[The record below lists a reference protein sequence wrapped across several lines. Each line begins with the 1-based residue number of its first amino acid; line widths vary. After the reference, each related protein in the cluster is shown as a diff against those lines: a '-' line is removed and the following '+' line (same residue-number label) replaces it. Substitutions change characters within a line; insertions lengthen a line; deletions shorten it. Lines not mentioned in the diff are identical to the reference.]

1 MSSDASTV
9 VKKSRSHTLSPSC
22 FNTNALMR
30 PARSLLVFAA
40 CTLQRCAAL
49 SGAGRRPAKPAA
61 DVMTRPKP
69 AAQPTTLS
77 RSHLLRAF
85 GGAMITTLPLRA
97 DAVDC
102 LGEAEKAQRLIRTTL
117 AIYAED
123 GDPAPLRP
131 VAKTIAKPESPLRQ
145 CLERAYYLSND
156 QLDETTR
163 NHARDALE
171 YAASVVEFDA
181 FDRVWKTSQPKQ
193 SLTQY
198 TAEGLQ
204 YSKKALEAVDR
215 ELGLF
220 VFGCKVKGRSYFG
233 VS

>member
-1 MSSDASTV
+1 MLVIVQDQLAMHLVVVAGVHHDTIVQEARLPAS
-9 VKKSRSHTLSPSC
+9 
-22 FNTNALMR
+22 A
-30 PARSLLVFAA
+30 
-40 CTLQRCAAL
+40 CAAL
-49 SGAGRRPAKPAA
+49 SRSTRHRSPTRRRRTELSTP
-61 DVMTRPKP
+61 
-69 AAQPTTLS
+69 TLS
-77 RSHLLRAF
+77 RKALLQAF
-85 GGAMITTLPLRA
+85 LATTLAPRRA

-117 AIYAED
+117 AIYADD

-131 VAKTIAKPESPLRQ
+131 VAKTIAKPDSPLRQ
-145 CLERAYYLSND
+145 CLERAYYLPND

-204 YSKKALEAVDR
+204 YSKRALEAVDR

>member
-1 MSSDASTV
+1 
-9 VKKSRSHTLSPSC
+9 
-22 FNTNALMR
+22 MR
-30 PARSLLVFAA
+30 LSLLA
-40 CTLQRCAAL
+40 CSLLLQHCAAL

-61 DVMTRPKP
+61 EVTTPPKP
-69 AAQPTTLS
+69 VPRPTTLS

-233 VS
+233 YY

>member
-1 MSSDASTV
+1 
-9 VKKSRSHTLSPSC
+9 
-22 FNTNALMR
+22 MR
-30 PARSLLVFAA
+30 PLRPLLFFAA
-40 CTLQRCAAL
+40 CTACAAL
-49 SGAGRRPAKPAA
+49 SSSTRQRSSTRRRRTELSTP
-61 DVMTRPKP
+61 
-69 AAQPTTLS
+69 TLS
-77 RSHLLRAF
+77 RKALLQAF
-85 GGAMITTLPLRA
+85 LATTLAPRRA

-117 AIYAED
+117 AIYSED
-123 GDPAPLRP
+123 GDPTPLRP
-131 VAKTIAKPESPLRQ
+131 VAKTIAKPDSPLRQ
-145 CLERAYYLSND
+145 CLERAYYLPND
-156 QLDETTR
+156 QLDEATR

-204 YSKKALEAVDR
+204 YSKRALEAVDR

>member
-1 MSSDASTV
+1 M
-9 VKKSRSHTLSPSC
+9 RHLRPLLS
-22 FNTNALMR
+22 L
-30 PARSLLVFAA
+30 AA
-40 CTLQRCAAL
+40 CTSALRCA
-49 SGAGRRPAKPAA
+49 SHSPTRRRRTELGTP
-61 DVMTRPKP
+61 
-69 AAQPTTLS
+69 TLS
-77 RSHLLRAF
+77 RKALLQAF
-85 GGAMITTLPLRA
+85 LATTLAPRRA

-117 AIYAED
+117 AIYADD

-131 VAKTIAKPESPLRQ
+131 VAKTIAKPDSPLRQ
-145 CLERAYYLSND
+145 CLERAYYLPND

-204 YSKKALEAVDR
+204 YSKRALEAVDR

>member
-1 MSSDASTV
+1 MRLRLLAWS
-9 VKKSRSHTLSPSC
+9 
-22 FNTNALMR
+22 AL
-30 PARSLLVFAA
+30 
-40 CTLQRCAAL
+40 LQRCAAL
-49 SGAGRRPAKPAA
+49 SSGRRRPATPVA
-61 DVMTRPKP
+61 RP
-69 AAQPTTLS
+69 TLS
-77 RSHLLRAF
+77 RKALLQAF
-85 GGAMITTLPLRA
+85 VVTTLAPRNA

>member
-1 MSSDASTV
+1 MDHRFELDNFAGPLDLLLYLVQREEVDIRSVSLINICDQYLKV
-9 VKKSRSHTLSPSC
+9 LKSAKHKNIELAGEFLVLAATL
-22 FNTNALMR
+22 M
-30 PARSLLVFAA
+30 
-40 CTLQRCAAL
+40 
-49 SGAGRRPAKPAA
+49 
-61 DVMTRPKP
+61 
-69 AAQPTTLS
+69 
-77 RSHLLRAF
+77 
-85 GGAMITTLPLRA
+85 
-97 DAVDC
+97 
-102 LGEAEKAQRLIRTTL
+102 LIKWV
-117 AIYAED
+117 E
-123 GDPAPLRP
+123 
-131 VAKTIAKPESPLRQ
+131 
-145 CLERAYYLSND
+145 
-156 QLDETTR
+156 QLDEATR

>member
-1 MSSDASTV
+1 MRLRLLACS
-9 VKKSRSHTLSPSC
+9 
-22 FNTNALMR
+22 AL
-30 PARSLLVFAA
+30 
-40 CTLQRCAAL
+40 LQHCAAL

-61 DVMTRPKP
+61 EVTTPPKP
-69 AAQPTTLS
+69 VPRPTTLS
-77 RSHLLRAF
+77 RSRLLRAF
-85 GGAMITTLPLRA
+85 GGALVTTLAPRNA

-145 CLERAYYLSND
+145 CLERAYYLPND

-198 TAEGLQ
+198 TSEGLT

>member
-1 MSSDASTV
+1 MLNV
-9 VKKSRSHTLSPSC
+9 
-22 FNTNALMR
+22 NAFMLHLR
-30 PARSLLVFAA
+30 PLLALAA
-40 CTLQRCAAL
+40 CSAAL
-49 SGAGRRPAKPAA
+49 SSGRRRPATPIA
-61 DVMTRPKP
+61 RP
-69 AAQPTTLS
+69 TLS
-77 RSHLLRAF
+77 RKALLQAF
-85 GGAMITTLPLRA
+85 LVTTLAPRRA

-117 AIYAED
+117 AIYADD

-131 VAKTIAKPESPLRQ
+131 VAKTIAKPDSPLRQ

-204 YSKKALEAVDR
+204 YSKRALEAVDR

>member
-9 VKKSRSHTLSPSC
+9 VRKSRSHTPRPQL
-22 FNTNALMR
+22 FQQNALMR
-30 PARSLLVFAA
+30 PVRPLLACSLL
-40 CTLQRCAAL
+40 LQHCAAL

-61 DVMTRPKP
+61 EVTTPPKP
-69 AAQPTTLS
+69 VPGPPTLS
-77 RSHLLRAF
+77 RSRLLRAF
-85 GGAMITTLPLRA
+85 GGALATTLAPRRA

>member
-1 MSSDASTV
+1 MRLRLLACS
-9 VKKSRSHTLSPSC
+9 
-22 FNTNALMR
+22 AL
-30 PARSLLVFAA
+30 
-40 CTLQRCAAL
+40 LQRCAAL
-49 SGAGRRPAKPAA
+49 SGAGRRP
-61 DVMTRPKP
+61 
-69 AAQPTTLS
+69 
-77 RSHLLRAF
+77 LLRAL
-85 GGAMITTLPLRA
+85 GGALVTTLAPRRA

-117 AIYAED
+117 AIYADD

-131 VAKTIAKPESPLRQ
+131 VAKTIAKPDSPLRQ
-145 CLERAYYLSND
+145 CLERAYYLPND
-156 QLDETTR
+156 QLDEATR

-204 YSKKALEAVDR
+204 YSKRALEAVDR

>member
-1 MSSDASTV
+1 M
-9 VKKSRSHTLSPSC
+9 RHLRPLL
-22 FNTNALMR
+22 AL
-30 PARSLLVFAA
+30 AA
-40 CTLQRCAAL
+40 CSACAAL
-49 SGAGRRPAKPAA
+49 SSSTRHRSSTRRRRTGPSTP
-61 DVMTRPKP
+61 
-69 AAQPTTLS
+69 TLS
-77 RSHLLRAF
+77 RKALLQAF
-85 GGAMITTLPLRA
+85 VATTLAAPRRA

-145 CLERAYYLSND
+145 CLERAYYLPND

-233 VS
+233 YY

>member
-1 MSSDASTV
+1 M
-9 VKKSRSHTLSPSC
+9 RHLRPLL
-22 FNTNALMR
+22 AL
-30 PARSLLVFAA
+30 AA
-40 CTLQRCAAL
+40 CTACAAL
-49 SGAGRRPAKPAA
+49 SSSARHRSPTRRRRTELGTP
-61 DVMTRPKP
+61 
-69 AAQPTTLS
+69 TLS
-77 RSHLLRAF
+77 RKTLLQAF
-85 GGAMITTLPLRA
+85 LATTLAPRRA

-117 AIYAED
+117 AIYADD

-131 VAKTIAKPESPLRQ
+131 VAKTIAKPDSPLRQ
-145 CLERAYYLSND
+145 CLERAYYLPSA

-204 YSKKALEAVDR
+204 YSKRALEAVER

>member
-1 MSSDASTV
+1 M
-9 VKKSRSHTLSPSC
+9 RHLRPLL
-22 FNTNALMR
+22 AL
-30 PARSLLVFAA
+30 AA
-40 CTLQRCAAL
+40 CTACAAL
-49 SGAGRRPAKPAA
+49 SSSARQRSPTRRRRTELGTP
-61 DVMTRPKP
+61 
-69 AAQPTTLS
+69 TLS
-77 RSHLLRAF
+77 RKTLLQAF
-85 GGAMITTLPLRA
+85 LATTLAAPRRA

-117 AIYAED
+117 VIYADD

-131 VAKTIAKPESPLRQ
+131 VAKTIAKPDSPLRQ
-145 CLERAYYLSND
+145 CLERAYYLPND
-156 QLDETTR
+156 QLDEATR

-204 YSKKALEAVDR
+204 YSKRALEAVDR

>member
-1 MSSDASTV
+1 
-9 VKKSRSHTLSPSC
+9 
-22 FNTNALMR
+22 MR
-30 PARSLLVFAA
+30 HLRPLLLAACSSLL
-40 CTLQRCAAL
+40 QHCAAL
-49 SGAGRRPAKPAA
+49 SGAGRRLS
-61 DVMTRPKP
+61 KP
-69 AAQPTTLS
+69 AAQPPTLS
-77 RSHLLRAF
+77 RSRLLRAF

-117 AIYAED
+117 AIYADD

-131 VAKTIAKPESPLRQ
+131 VAKTIAKPDSPLRQ
-145 CLERAYYLSND
+145 CLERAYYLPND

-204 YSKKALEAVDR
+204 YSKRALEAVDR

>member
-1 MSSDASTV
+1 
-9 VKKSRSHTLSPSC
+9 
-22 FNTNALMR
+22 MR
-30 PARSLLVFAA
+30 LRLLACSLL
-40 CTLQRCAAL
+40 LQHCAAL
-49 SGAGRRPAKPAA
+49 SSAGRRPAKPAA

-131 VAKTIAKPESPLRQ
+131 VAKTIAKPDSPLRQ
-145 CLERAYYLSND
+145 CLERAYYLPSD
-156 QLDETTR
+156 QLDEATR

-204 YSKKALEAVDR
+204 YSKRALEAVDR

>member
-1 MSSDASTV
+1 MNPERYNVALAPTNRILN
-9 VKKSRSHTLSPSC
+9 VKPFMRHLRPLL
-22 FNTNALMR
+22 AL
-30 PARSLLVFAA
+30 AA
-40 CTLQRCAAL
+40 CSAAL
-49 SGAGRRPAKPAA
+49 SSGRRRPAKLA
-61 DVMTRPKP
+61 T
-69 AAQPTTLS
+69 QPTLS
-77 RSHLLRAF
+77 RKALLQAF
-85 GGAMITTLPLRA
+85 LATTLAPRRA
-97 DAVDC
+97 NAVDC

-117 AIYAED
+117 AIYADD

-131 VAKTIAKPESPLRQ
+131 VAKTMAKPDSPLRQ
-145 CLERAYYLSND
+145 CLERAYYLPND
-156 QLDETTR
+156 QLDEATR

-204 YSKKALEAVDR
+204 YSKRALEAVDR

-220 VFGCKVKGRSYFG
+220 VFGCKVKGRTYFG

>member
-1 MSSDASTV
+1 M
-9 VKKSRSHTLSPSC
+9 
-22 FNTNALMR
+22 
-30 PARSLLVFAA
+30 
-40 CTLQRCAAL
+40 LQRCAAL

-61 DVMTRPKP
+61 EVTTPPKP
-69 AAQPTTLS
+69 VPRPTTLS

>member
-1 MSSDASTV
+1 M
-9 VKKSRSHTLSPSC
+9 RHLRPLL
-22 FNTNALMR
+22 AL
-30 PARSLLVFAA
+30 AA
-40 CTLQRCAAL
+40 CSAAL
-49 SGAGRRPAKPAA
+49 SSGRRRPATPGA
-61 DVMTRPKP
+61 RP
-69 AAQPTTLS
+69 TLS
-77 RSHLLRAF
+77 RKALLQAF
-85 GGAMITTLPLRA
+85 VVTTLAPRRA

-117 AIYAED
+117 AIYADD

-131 VAKTIAKPESPLRQ
+131 VAKTIAKPDSPLRQ
-145 CLERAYYLSND
+145 CLERAYYLPND

-198 TAEGLQ
+198 TSRRG
-204 YSKKALEAVDR
+204 SSTS
-215 ELGLF
+215 
-220 VFGCKVKGRSYFG
+220 GRRRRRPGAG
-233 VS
+233 VVSCSAAR

>member
-1 MSSDASTV
+1 M
-9 VKKSRSHTLSPSC
+9 RHLRPLLS
-22 FNTNALMR
+22 L
-30 PARSLLVFAA
+30 AA
-40 CTLQRCAAL
+40 CTSALRCA
-49 SGAGRRPAKPAA
+49 SHSPTRRRRTELGTP
-61 DVMTRPKP
+61 
-69 AAQPTTLS
+69 TLS
-77 RSHLLRAF
+77 RKALLQAF
-85 GGAMITTLPLRA
+85 LATTLAPRRA

-117 AIYAED
+117 AIYADD

-131 VAKTIAKPESPLRQ
+131 VAKTIAKPDSPLRQ
-145 CLERAYYLSND
+145 CLERAYYLPND
-156 QLDETTR
+156 QLDEATR

-204 YSKKALEAVDR
+204 YSKRALEAVDR

>member
-1 MSSDASTV
+1 
-9 VKKSRSHTLSPSC
+9 
-22 FNTNALMR
+22 MR
-30 PARSLLVFAA
+30 LRLLACSLL
-40 CTLQRCAAL
+40 LQHCAAL
-49 SGAGRRPAKPAA
+49 SSAGRRPAKPAA

>member
-1 MSSDASTV
+1 
-9 VKKSRSHTLSPSC
+9 
-22 FNTNALMR
+22 MR
-30 PARSLLVFAA
+30 PLRPLLALAA
-40 CTLQRCAAL
+40 CTACAAL
-49 SGAGRRPAKPAA
+49 SSSARQRSPTRRRRTELGTP
-61 DVMTRPKP
+61 
-69 AAQPTTLS
+69 TLS
-77 RSHLLRAF
+77 RKALLQAF
-85 GGAMITTLPLRA
+85 VATTLAPRNA
-97 DAVDC
+97 NAVDC

-156 QLDETTR
+156 QLDEATR

>member
-1 MSSDASTV
+1 M
-9 VKKSRSHTLSPSC
+9 
-22 FNTNALMR
+22 
-30 PARSLLVFAA
+30 
-40 CTLQRCAAL
+40 
-49 SGAGRRPAKPAA
+49 
-61 DVMTRPKP
+61 
-69 AAQPTTLS
+69 TLS

>member
-1 MSSDASTV
+1 
-9 VKKSRSHTLSPSC
+9 
-22 FNTNALMR
+22 MR
-30 PARSLLVFAA
+30 PVRPLLVFAA
-40 CTLQRCAAL
+40 CTLKRCAAL

-61 DVMTRPKP
+61 DVTTPPKP
-69 AAQPTTLS
+69 VPRPPTLS

-145 CLERAYYLSND
+145 CLERAYYMSND

>member
-1 MSSDASTV
+1 MNPERYNVALAPTNRILNVKPFMRHLRPLLGLAACVRRSTV
-9 VKKSRSHTLSPSC
+9 DDAAEAGTDRRC
-22 FNTNALMR
+22 RA
-30 PARSLLVFAA
+30 VFAP
-40 CTLQRCAAL
+40 R
-49 SGAGRRPAKPAA
+49 S
-61 DVMTRPKP
+61 
-69 AAQPTTLS
+69 AAQRS
-77 RSHLLRAF
+77 RYE
-85 GGAMITTLPLRA
+85 P
-97 DAVDC
+97 AVDC

-145 CLERAYYLSND
+145 CLERAYYLPND
-156 QLDETTR
+156 QLDEATR

-204 YSKKALEAVDR
+204 YSKRALEAVDR

>member
-1 MSSDASTV
+1 MRLRLLACS
-9 VKKSRSHTLSPSC
+9 
-22 FNTNALMR
+22 AL
-30 PARSLLVFAA
+30 
-40 CTLQRCAAL
+40 LQRCAAL
-49 SGAGRRPAKPAA
+49 SSAGRRPAKPA
-61 DVMTRPKP
+61 T
-69 AAQPTTLS
+69 QPPTLS
-77 RSHLLRAF
+77 RSRLLRAF

-117 AIYAED
+117 AIYADD

-131 VAKTIAKPESPLRQ
+131 VAKTIAKPDSPLRQ
-145 CLERAYYLSND
+145 CLERAYYLPND
-156 QLDETTR
+156 QLDEATR

-204 YSKKALEAVDR
+204 YSKRALEAVDR

-220 VFGCKVKGRSYFG
+220 VFDCKVKGRSYFG

>member
-1 MSSDASTV
+1 MRLRLLACS
-9 VKKSRSHTLSPSC
+9 
-22 FNTNALMR
+22 AL
-30 PARSLLVFAA
+30 
-40 CTLQRCAAL
+40 LQRCAAL
-49 SGAGRRPAKPAA
+49 SGAGRRPAKLAA
-61 DVMTRPKP
+61 EVTTLPKP
-69 AAQPTTLS
+69 VPHAPTLS
-77 RSHLLRAF
+77 RSRLLHAF
-85 GGAMITTLPLRA
+85 GGAVITTLPLRA
-97 DAVDC
+97 WAVDC

-117 AIYAED
+117 AIYADD

-131 VAKTIAKPESPLRQ
+131 VAKTIAKPDSPLRQ
-145 CLERAYYLSND
+145 CLERAYYLPNE
-156 QLDETTR
+156 QLDEATR

-198 TAEGLQ
+198 TSEGLTH
-204 YSKKALEAVDR
+204 SKKALEAVDR

>member
-1 MSSDASTV
+1 
-9 VKKSRSHTLSPSC
+9 
-22 FNTNALMR
+22 MR
-30 PARSLLVFAA
+30 PLRPLLALAA
-40 CTLQRCAAL
+40 CSAAL
-49 SGAGRRPAKPAA
+49 SSGRRRPATPVA
-61 DVMTRPKP
+61 RP
-69 AAQPTTLS
+69 TLS
-77 RSHLLRAF
+77 RKALLQAF
-85 GGAMITTLPLRA
+85 LATTLAPRRA

-117 AIYAED
+117 AIYADD

-131 VAKTIAKPESPLRQ
+131 VAKTIAKPDSPLRQ

-156 QLDETTR
+156 QLDEATR

-204 YSKKALEAVDR
+204 YSKRALEAVDR

>member
-1 MSSDASTV
+1 
-9 VKKSRSHTLSPSC
+9 
-22 FNTNALMR
+22 MR
-30 PARSLLVFAA
+30 PLRPLLAFAA
-40 CTLQRCAAL
+40 CSALLQRCAAL
-49 SGAGRRPAKPAA
+49 SNAGRRPAKPAEEL
-61 DVMTRPKP
+61 TTLPKP
-69 AAQPTTLS
+69 ATQPTTLS
-77 RSHLLRAF
+77 RSRLLRAF

-117 AIYAED
+117 AIYADD

-131 VAKTIAKPESPLRQ
+131 VAKTIAKPDSPLRQ
-145 CLERAYYLSND
+145 CLERAYYLPND

-204 YSKKALEAVDR
+204 YSKRALEAVDR

-220 VFGCKVKGRSYFG
+220 IFGCKVKGRSYFG

>member
-1 MSSDASTV
+1 
-9 VKKSRSHTLSPSC
+9 
-22 FNTNALMR
+22 
-30 PARSLLVFAA
+30 
-40 CTLQRCAAL
+40 
-49 SGAGRRPAKPAA
+49 
-61 DVMTRPKP
+61 MTRPKP

-156 QLDETTR
+156 QLDEATR

>member
-1 MSSDASTV
+1 M
-9 VKKSRSHTLSPSC
+9 RHLRPLLS
-22 FNTNALMR
+22 L
-30 PARSLLVFAA
+30 AA
-40 CTLQRCAAL
+40 CTSALRCA
-49 SGAGRRPAKPAA
+49 SHSPTRRRRTELGTP
-61 DVMTRPKP
+61 
-69 AAQPTTLS
+69 TLS
-77 RSHLLRAF
+77 RKALLQAF
-85 GGAMITTLPLRA
+85 LATTLAPRRA
-97 DAVDC
+97 GAVDC

-117 AIYAED
+117 AIYADD

-131 VAKTIAKPESPLRQ
+131 VAKTIAKPDSPLRQ
-145 CLERAYYLSND
+145 CLERAYYLPND

-204 YSKKALEAVDR
+204 YSKRALEAVDR

>member
-1 MSSDASTV
+1 M
-9 VKKSRSHTLSPSC
+9 RHLRPLLS
-22 FNTNALMR
+22 L
-30 PARSLLVFAA
+30 AA
-40 CTLQRCAAL
+40 CSACAAL
-49 SGAGRRPAKPAA
+49 SRTTRHRSPTRRRRTGLSTP
-61 DVMTRPKP
+61 
-69 AAQPTTLS
+69 TLS
-77 RSHLLRAF
+77 RKALLQAF
-85 GGAMITTLPLRA
+85 VATTLAPRNA
-97 DAVDC
+97 NAVDC

-233 VS
+233 YY

>member
-1 MSSDASTV
+1 M
-9 VKKSRSHTLSPSC
+9 RHLRPLLS
-22 FNTNALMR
+22 L
-30 PARSLLVFAA
+30 AA
-40 CTLQRCAAL
+40 CSSALRCASHSSA
-49 SGAGRRPAKPAA
+49 RRRRTELGTP
-61 DVMTRPKP
+61 
-69 AAQPTTLS
+69 TLS
-77 RSHLLRAF
+77 RKALLQAF
-85 GGAMITTLPLRA
+85 LITTLAPRRA

-117 AIYAED
+117 AIYADD

-131 VAKTIAKPESPLRQ
+131 VAKTIAKPDSPLRQ
-145 CLERAYYLSND
+145 CLERAYYLPND
-156 QLDETTR
+156 QLDEATR

-204 YSKKALEAVDR
+204 YSKRALEAVDR

-220 VFGCKVKGRSYFG
+220 VFGCKGRSYFG

>member
-1 MSSDASTV
+1 M
-9 VKKSRSHTLSPSC
+9 RHLRPLLS
-22 FNTNALMR
+22 L
-30 PARSLLVFAA
+30 AA
-40 CTLQRCAAL
+40 CSSALRCASHSSA
-49 SGAGRRPAKPAA
+49 RRRRTELGTP
-61 DVMTRPKP
+61 
-69 AAQPTTLS
+69 TLS
-77 RSHLLRAF
+77 RKALLQAF
-85 GGAMITTLPLRA
+85 LATTLAPRRA
-97 DAVDC
+97 NAVDC

-117 AIYAED
+117 AIYADD

-131 VAKTIAKPESPLRQ
+131 VAKTIAKPDSPLRQ
-145 CLERAYYLSND
+145 CLERAYYLPNE
-156 QLDETTR
+156 QLDEATR

-204 YSKKALEAVDR
+204 YSKRALEAVDR